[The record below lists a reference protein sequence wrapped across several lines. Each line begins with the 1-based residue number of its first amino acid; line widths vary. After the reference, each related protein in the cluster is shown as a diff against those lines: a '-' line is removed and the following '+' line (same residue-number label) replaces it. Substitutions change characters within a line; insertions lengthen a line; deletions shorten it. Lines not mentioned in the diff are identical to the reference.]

1 MMFGW
6 CSKTLSVTTIRVL
19 TDSMIFTRFSF
30 FLLLDQPVESKND
43 HKKSEFANVLSD
55 ELMLYKRGNVYIL
68 ENSTH
73 RFLLEANK
81 GIDSHCPLLHRCL
94 CFIPESLLVLHHH
107 DNIHHD
113 NILQNLLWTTVIVML
128 H

>member
-1 MMFGW
+1 MMFKNFV
-6 CSKTLSVTTIRVL
+6 CDDNTRLNRFYDFYKVL
-19 TDSMIFTRFSF
+19 I

-73 RFLLEANK
+73 RFFLEANQR
-81 GIDSHCPLLHRCL
+81 H
-94 CFIPESLLVLHHH
+94 
-107 DNIHHD
+107 
-113 NILQNLLWTTVIVML
+113 
-128 H
+128 